1 LEAVNLKP
9 SPVKY
14 QMLTSRAKK
23 TEHGNGFTRIYEQ
36 QRNKGTKLFIG
47 QLQRFKFEPRY
58 LGCYTVFLAAKGRKF
73 KAEIWKTEIL
83 KFESGQPP
91 RPNSLPQSDWR
102 RGGKVQSGIPKRLTA
117 KYAKGNNGYFE
128 KL

>member
-1 LEAVNLKP
+1 LEAVKLKP

-23 TEHGNGFTRIYEQ
+23 TEHGNGFTRIFEQ

-58 LGCYTVFLAAKGRKF
+58 LGCYTGFLAAKGRKF
-73 KAEIWKTEIL
+73 KAEIWKAEIL
-83 KFESGQPP
+83 KPGNHLTPTLS
-91 RPNSLPQSDWR
+91 PNPIGGEGGNRHGWTRMDTDGHGFYWPQ
-102 RGGKVQSGIPKRLTA
+102 KAQIQS
-117 KYAKGNNGYFE
+117 
-128 KL
+128 